1 MRCCRPSAAVPRPE
15 RAPRLPLP
23 DLRVAAPLV
32 PLAELPPGQR
42 RLLDALVAALEA
54 GQFPTFRQM
63 ADVLGVRVHAVHEH
77 VKRLTRKGWLT
88 HGGGAR
94 QVALGPAARAALRG
108 ARPDGG
114 HVLLAL
120 YATAERLTPRQ
131 ARELARAL
139 DAAAGAVEGEA

>member
-1 MRCCRPSAAVPRPE
+1 VKCQRPSAAVPRPE
-15 RAPRLPLP
+15 PAPRLPPAVPLP
-23 DLRVAAPLV
+23 

-54 GQFPTFRQM
+54 GQSPTLRQL
-63 ADVLGVRVHAVHEH
+63 ADVLGVRLNAAYGH
-77 VKRLTRKGWLT
+77 VQRLTRKGWLT

-94 QVALGPAARAALRG
+94 QVALSPAARAALRG
-108 ARPDGG
+108 ARPEAG

-120 YATAERLTPRQ
+120 YAPAERLTPRQ

-139 DAAAGAVEGEA
+139 DAAAGAVEGAGRD